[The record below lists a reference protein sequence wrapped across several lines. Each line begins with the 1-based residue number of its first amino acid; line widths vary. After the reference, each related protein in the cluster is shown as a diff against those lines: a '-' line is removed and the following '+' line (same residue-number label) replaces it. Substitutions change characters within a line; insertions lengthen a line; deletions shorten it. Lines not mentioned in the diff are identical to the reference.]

1 MQEAGWHT
9 PAWGS
14 GSVTALPC
22 GRAGCPSSCAAE
34 PESHTDESSLLGCIY
49 QKVGQGQFAS
59 RWPEKE
65 AILNWVTM
73 GVPANF
79 SLPGLGGRDR
89 GPCLGQ
95 RQDLEISHFP
105 FPSLFTSTNTYL
117 CERHWANV
125 KSLPLG
131 AKSNWGWRREQVHYN
146 QTHCLEVGREH
157 SRQGWAAAGVQVL
170 SLTGQEDQEVMEIW
184 VHCLG
189 IPGPG
194 LGKGE

>member
-22 GRAGCPSSCAAE
+22 GRAGCPSSCVAE

-79 SLPGLGGRDR
+79 SLPGLGGHDR
-89 GPCLGQ
+89 GPFLGQ
-95 RQDLEISHFP
+95 RNLTLSFSIFLH
-105 FPSLFTSTNTYL
+105 LSTNTYL
-117 CERHWANV
+117 CERHWTNV

-131 AKSNWGWRREQVHYN
+131 TKSNWGWRREQLHYN
-146 QTHCLEVGREH
+146 QAHCLEVGRQH
-157 SRQGWAAAGVQVL
+157 SRQRWVAAGVQVL
-170 SLTGQEDQEVMEIW
+170 GLTGQEDQEVMEIW
-184 VHCLG
+184 VYCLG
-189 IPGPG
+189 TLSGHSRPRAR
-194 LGKGE
+194 

>member
-65 AILNWVTM
+65 AILNWVSM

-79 SLPGLGGRDR
+79 SLPGLEGRDR

-105 FPSLFTSTNTYL
+105 FPSLSTSLQIPTS
-117 CERHWANV
+117 V
-125 KSLPLG
+125 KGIGL
-131 AKSNWGWRREQVHYN
+131 
-146 QTHCLEVGREH
+146 T
-157 SRQGWAAAGVQVL
+157 L
-170 SLTGQEDQEVMEIW
+170 SLCPW
-184 VHCLG
+184 
-189 IPGPG
+189 GPNPAG
-194 LGKGE
+194 GGEGSSYTIIRPTA